1 MKLSTYIHGVRLAAA
16 LAALCLLSACQSGDV
31 DDANQML
38 MRYIDIHVHPT
49 ETSVNSMTTRGPE
62 GILPSVLQAEDY
74 IYDVQVWAFV
84 SGAAD
89 NATAIGY
96 VERLST
102 TPLADGDV
110 LKMPFFTTDI
120 DVANLQ
126 VDFYAVA
133 NVKAVNSASRTL
145 LDKGR
150 DITKAELASLLLTGD
165 DFGTTTLVHEVPATG
180 LPMSKIITNKQITQG
195 AGALSITRQDIPMR
209 RAVSKIRFCVARQ
222 SGLTGAQVLGFT
234 LGDQLISAN
243 EYLFPND
250 NPNSAHLLLAGSDA
264 TDYVAGFTYS
274 DSPLI
279 QDMNIPSMTSPESF
293 VFSTWM
299 ATNSS
304 STLYDYDEDITTNT
318 AQYGLTYLRETGKK
332 LTGTLR
338 YSLDGGAT
346 EATVPFTMATEGDF
360 ARNHSYIVY
369 VYFSYAGVNLT
380 VTTQPWELVEH
391 TTSYT
396 KTPTVTE
403 AGKLRPVAGTYPY
416 DGINYE
422 TKRVRLLYQ
431 TDLKFTFKVEAPV
444 GYAWTATFN
453 SLTGNPQ
460 AFRFVDDEG
469 NLLDHISGDIGEDA
483 TLTIRPIAENV
494 DIESSAE
501 IVIVARNLMGTNV
514 VLSGEDL
521 LGKWVVIQQANL

>member
-49 ETSVNSMTTRGPE
+49 ETSVNSMTTRGSE
-62 GILPSVLQAEDY
+62 GTLPSVLQAEDY

-133 NVKAVNSASRTL
+133 NVQAVNSASRTL

-180 LPMSKIITNKQITQG
+180 LPMSKIITNQQITQG
-195 AGALSITRQDIPMR
+195 AGTLSITRQDIPLR
-209 RAVSKIRFCVARQ
+209 RAVSKLRFCVARE
-222 SGLTGAQVLGFT
+222 SGLSGAQVLGFT

-250 NPNSAHLLLAGSDA
+250 NPNSAHLLLAGSEA

-274 DSPLI
+274 DSPL
-279 QDMNIPSMTSPESF
+279 DADVKIPSLLNPENLAF
-293 VFSTWM
+293 TTWR
-299 ATNSS
+299 AANPSK
-304 STLYDYDEDITTNT
+304 TLYDYDTELNDNT
-318 AQYGLTYLRETGKK
+318 AMYGLTYLRETGKK

-338 YSLDGGAT
+338 YSLDGGTT
-346 EATVPFTMATEGDF
+346 EATVPFSMSAEGDF

-369 VYFSYAGVNLT
+369 VYFSYAGITLT

-391 TTSYT
+391 TLSYT
-396 KTPTVTE
+396 SVVTVTSS
-403 AGKLRPVAGTYPY
+403 GKLQPVSGTYSAKN
-416 DGINYE
+416 DN
-422 TKRVRLLYQ
+422 TKRVVLQYQ
-431 TDLKFTFKVEAPV
+431 TDLKLTFKIEAPV

-460 AFRFVDDEG
+460 AFRFVDDDG
-469 NLLDHISGDIGEDA
+469 TLLDHISGQIGEEC
-483 TLTIRPIAENV
+483 TLTIRPIADDV
-494 DIESSAE
+494 SIESSAE
-501 IVIVARNLMGTNV
+501 IIIVARNLMGSNLI
-514 VLSGEDL
+514 LSSEDL
-521 LGKWVVIQQANL
+521 LGKWIVIQRISL